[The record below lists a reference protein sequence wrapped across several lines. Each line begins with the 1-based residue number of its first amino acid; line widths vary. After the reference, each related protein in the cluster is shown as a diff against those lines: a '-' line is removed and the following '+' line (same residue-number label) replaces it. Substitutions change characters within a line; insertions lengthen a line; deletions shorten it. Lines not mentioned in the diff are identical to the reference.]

1 MELNVHFF
9 GVTRFSIY
17 NPGSKAWAFSQQSES
32 EYLEGL
38 YSDERMAPRVEIF
51 INKSLPIYQSM
62 ADKYSY
68 KHILLYSEILPEKWK
83 NALELA
89 AERFPVLVL
98 VKDGTKHSA
107 PMLEFLSGKESSSIA
122 WFRVDDDD
130 LLSSDYLDQ
139 LSSYVKPE
147 FEGMAVSFG
156 AGLAAYY
163 SDGSFKHFRK
173 CRFPLLALG
182 QAFIGRYDAKKGA
195 LDFPSGGD
203 HTSIDMR
210 TPVILDSRRPT
221 YVWTHHSSQ
230 DTKLKKDK
238 VAVIST
244 VNSILSKMP
253 PAENCTSLID
263 IFPTMAGDF
272 IAHDAIGGV
281 VFDSGDRQDNLT
293 GSFTCID
300 ASLGAGAYTV
310 EYNLQCSE
318 SSVNDRAALLSFSFE
333 GKEDF
338 VIGGLSLADR
348 EDIGLY
354 RYLETGNENNIGRF
368 DIFIPFGVSLTSLK
382 VMSWQCA
389 PETAQLNGIKIY
401 SRDGI
406 C

>member
-1 MELNVHFF
+1 MEINVHFF
-9 GVTRFSIY
+9 GITRFSIY
-17 NPGSKAWAFSQQSES
+17 SPGSKAWAFSQQSES

-38 YSDERMAPRVEIF
+38 YSDERMIPRVEIF
-51 INKSLPIYQSM
+51 INRSLPIYQLM

-68 KHILLYSEILPEKWK
+68 RHILLYSEILPEKWK
-83 NALELA
+83 RALEEA

-107 PMLEFLSGKESSSIA
+107 PMLEFLRGKESSSVA

-156 AGLAAYY
+156 AGIAAYY
-163 SDGSFKHFRK
+163 SDGTFKNFRK
-173 CRFPLLALG
+173 YRFHLPSQG
-182 QAFIGRYDAKKGA
+182 QAFIGRYDAKRGA

-203 HTSIDMR
+203 HTTIDMR

-221 YVWTHHSSQ
+221 YVCTHHASQ
-230 DTKLKKDK
+230 DTKVNKDK
-238 VAVIST
+238 GTVVST

-253 PAENCTSLID
+253 QAENCTSLIEL
-263 IFPTMAGDF
+263 FPTMASDF
-272 IAHDAIGGV
+272 AAHDSIGEI
-281 VFDSGDRQDNLT
+281 VFDSGARQDKLT
-293 GSFTCID
+293 GKSTSI
-300 ASLGAGAYTV
+300 AATLGAGAYTV
-310 EYNLQCSE
+310 EYDLQCIE
-318 SSVNDRAALLSFSFE
+318 SSINDRAALLSFSFE

-338 VIGGLSLADR
+338 VIGGLSSADR

-401 SRDGI
+401 SRHGI
-406 C
+406 S

>member
-1 MELNVHFF
+1 M
-9 GVTRFSIY
+9 
-17 NPGSKAWAFSQQSES
+17 
-32 EYLEGL
+32 
-38 YSDERMAPRVEIF
+38 
-51 INKSLPIYQSM
+51 
-62 ADKYSY
+62 
-68 KHILLYSEILPEKWK
+68 
-83 NALELA
+83 
-89 AERFPVLVL
+89 
-98 VKDGTKHSA
+98 
-107 PMLEFLSGKESSSIA
+107 
-122 WFRVDDDD
+122 
-130 LLSSDYLDQ
+130 
-139 LSSYVKPE
+139 
-147 FEGMAVSFG
+147 
-156 AGLAAYY
+156 
-163 SDGSFKHFRK
+163 
-173 CRFPLLALG
+173 LALG